1 MKLYDISLNLLE
13 GMVTWPGDPEVK
25 IEWMARIGE
34 DSHANISELSFG
46 LHTGTH
52 IDVPKHFVDDGW
64 DMDNL
69 DLNVLMG
76 RVEVIEVPENADLI
90 TRDLLE
96 RMNIEC
102 FERVLFKTR
111 NSQLWVNN
119 GKEFQ
124 ENFVAL
130 GACGADY
137 LVSKGC
143 RLVGIDYLSIA
154 PYCDPQTTHVK
165 LLEASVVVLEGLD
178 LSKVQP
184 GAYELICLPLK
195 LAGREGAPARAI
207 LRDLDTINAHS
218 HKVVR

>member
-1 MKLYDISLNLLE
+1 MKIYDISLNLLE
-13 GMVTWPGDPEVK
+13 DMVIWPGDPEVK

-64 DMDNL
+64 DMDSL

-76 RVEVIEVPENADLI
+76 RVEVVEVPANADLI
-90 TRDLLE
+90 TRELLE
-96 RMNIEC
+96 RMKVES

-111 NSQLWVNN
+111 NSQLWVDNV
-119 GKEFQ
+119 KEFQ

-130 GACGADY
+130 GACGAEY

-154 PYCDPQTTHVK
+154 PYSDPQTTHIK
-165 LLEASVVVLEGLD
+165 LLEAGVVILEGLD

-207 LRDLDTINAHS
+207 LRELDTH
-218 HKVVR
+218 